1 MLPHRIADRGMSRRF
16 PTGFVGG
23 ALGETPS
30 AIRLSSA
37 NRVERTCAQGNACA
51 VCYTGRMDDL
61 NETTQSKRPLDEGLL
76 AFDGAP
82 APADASASDDAPAP
96 GDGAAASDAALGM
109 PDAGGVERLTGVA
122 IEYYMLTTFTSFEAL
137 IDALGGVTVDVPKNV
152 TVPDPMTAEN
162 VSLKAGR
169 SQSLDGS
176 EALVLARARKEYG
189 EHQEALRQMNVRN
202 IETAMIQKV
211 LSLDSD
217 KNANAV
223 LVDLEEYTDT
233 NLDMASV
240 GYLLVDFIAN
250 REEVTIYSTTGPYAG
265 GENAEGLWVVQ
276 EDPAAWAELMAVV
289 DAGEDPE
296 GIVKLPSHS

>member
-1 MLPHRIADRGMSRRF
+1 
-16 PTGFVGG
+16 
-23 ALGETPS
+23 
-30 AIRLSSA
+30 
-37 NRVERTCAQGNACA
+37 
-51 VCYTGRMDDL
+51 MDDL

-82 APADASASDDAPAP
+82 APADASASDDASAP
-96 GDGAAASDAALGM
+96 GDGAAASDAVLGM

-211 LSLDSD
+211 LSLDSE

>member
-1 MLPHRIADRGMSRRF
+1 MELARLLAQIDD
-16 PTGFVGG
+16 TL
-23 ALGETPS
+23 LGE
-30 AIRLSSA
+30 LFSA
-37 NRVERTCAQGNACA
+37 N
-51 VCYTGRMDDL
+51 
-61 NETTQSKRPLDEGLL
+61 
-76 AFDGAP
+76 
-82 APADASASDDAPAP
+82 
-96 GDGAAASDAALGM
+96 AL
-109 PDAGGVERLTGVA
+109 T
-122 IEYYMLTTFTSFEAL
+122 
-137 IDALGGVTVDVPKNV
+137 
-152 TVPDPMTAEN
+152 
-162 VSLKAGR
+162 
-169 SQSLDGS
+169 
-176 EALVLARARKEYG
+176 RARGYVG
-189 EHQEALRQMNVRN
+189 RVRN

-211 LSLDSD
+211 LSLDSE

>member
-1 MLPHRIADRGMSRRF
+1 
-16 PTGFVGG
+16 
-23 ALGETPS
+23 
-30 AIRLSSA
+30 
-37 NRVERTCAQGNACA
+37 
-51 VCYTGRMDDL
+51 
-61 NETTQSKRPLDEGLL
+61 
-76 AFDGAP
+76 
-82 APADASASDDAPAP
+82 
-96 GDGAAASDAALGM
+96 
-109 PDAGGVERLTGVA
+109 
-122 IEYYMLTTFTSFEAL
+122 
-137 IDALGGVTVDVPKNV
+137 
-152 TVPDPMTAEN
+152 
-162 VSLKAGR
+162 
-169 SQSLDGS
+169 
-176 EALVLARARKEYG
+176 
-189 EHQEALRQMNVRN
+189 MNVRN

-211 LSLDSD
+211 LSLDGD

>member
-1 MLPHRIADRGMSRRF
+1 MRVDPETYTITLVSIPRDTVFQGTSLKINDSLL
-16 PTGFVGG
+16 GG
-23 ALGETPS
+23 DPEE
-30 AIRLSSA
+30 
-37 NRVERTCAQGNACA
+37 V
-51 VCYTGRMDDL
+51 V
-61 NETTQSKRPLDEGLL
+61 
-76 AFDGAP
+76 
-82 APADASASDDAPAP
+82 AS
-96 GDGAAASDAALGM
+96 
-109 PDAGGVERLTGVA
+109 VERLTGVA

-137 IDALGGVTVDVPKNV
+137 IDALGGVNRRRAAKNV

-211 LSLDSD
+211 LSLDSE

-276 EDPAAWAELMAVV
+276 EDPATWAELMAVV

>member
-1 MLPHRIADRGMSRRF
+1 MTLVRVDPETYTITLVSIPRDTVFQGTSLKINDSLL
-16 PTGFVGG
+16 GG
-23 ALGETPS
+23 DPEE
-30 AIRLSSA
+30 
-37 NRVERTCAQGNACA
+37 V
-51 VCYTGRMDDL
+51 V
-61 NETTQSKRPLDEGLL
+61 
-76 AFDGAP
+76 
-82 APADASASDDAPAP
+82 AS
-96 GDGAAASDAALGM
+96 
-109 PDAGGVERLTGVA
+109 VERLTSVA

-176 EALVLARARKEYG
+176 EALVLTRARKEYG

-211 LSLDSD
+211 LSLNSE

-265 GENAEGLWVVQ
+265 GENGGVVGRAGGSRCLGRADGCGGRRGGSRGHR
-276 EDPAAWAELMAVV
+276 EAALPLVEAMANRFRFVAMLLCQFV
-289 DAGEDPE
+289 CLGCRMGRCAG
-296 GIVKLPSHS
+296 VLLRRY

>member
-1 MLPHRIADRGMSRRF
+1 
-16 PTGFVGG
+16 
-23 ALGETPS
+23 
-30 AIRLSSA
+30 
-37 NRVERTCAQGNACA
+37 
-51 VCYTGRMDDL
+51 
-61 NETTQSKRPLDEGLL
+61 
-76 AFDGAP
+76 
-82 APADASASDDAPAP
+82 
-96 GDGAAASDAALGM
+96 
-109 PDAGGVERLTGVA
+109 
-122 IEYYMLTTFTSFEAL
+122 
-137 IDALGGVTVDVPKNV
+137 
-152 TVPDPMTAEN
+152 MTAEN

-250 REEVTIYSTTGPYAG
+250 REEVTIYSTTG
-265 GENAEGLWVVQ
+265 LMR
-276 EDPAAWAELMAVV
+276 AARTRK
-289 DAGEDPE
+289 GCGSCRRIP
-296 GIVKLPSHS
+296 LPGPS

>member
-1 MLPHRIADRGMSRRF
+1 MFQGTSLKINDSLL
-16 PTGFVGG
+16 GG
-23 ALGETPS
+23 DPEE
-30 AIRLSSA
+30 
-37 NRVERTCAQGNACA
+37 V
-51 VCYTGRMDDL
+51 V
-61 NETTQSKRPLDEGLL
+61 
-76 AFDGAP
+76 
-82 APADASASDDAPAP
+82 AS
-96 GDGAAASDAALGM
+96 
-109 PDAGGVERLTGVA
+109 VERLTGVA

-223 LVDLEEYTDT
+223 LVDLE
-233 NLDMASV
+233 
-240 GYLLVDFIAN
+240 
-250 REEVTIYSTTGPYAG
+250 G